1 MTTRSRNIKLA
12 LVLVMGGALVLVTS
26 MFVMYRRGSEE
37 VKNIVASAKPDAEIA
52 ISRVRHVATKEG
64 KTEWRLDADSAYLAD
79 QRAQAVF
86 ESPAITFFTADREE
100 VYLTA
105 REGVVETD
113 SNNIQV
119 HGDVV
124 LKSEDYRVE
133 TQSLDYKHA
142 DRVFSSNVP
151 VRING
156 AEFDLEADS
165 ASFDLK
171 TNTMKFKGNIQG
183 SFGDG
188 ISL

>member
-1 MTTRSRNIKLA
+1 MTAQSRKIKLA
-12 LVLVMGGALVLVTS
+12 LVLVMAGALVLVTS
-26 MFVMYRRGSEE
+26 MFLMYRSGSDE

-52 ISRVRHVATKEG
+52 ISGVRHVATKKG
-64 KTEWRLDADSAYLAD
+64 KTEWRLDADSAYLVD

-86 ESPAITFFTADREE
+86 DSPAITFFTADREE

-124 LKSEDYRVE
+124 LKSVNYRVE

-142 DRVFSSNVP
+142 DRVFTSNVP

-171 TNTMKFKGNIQG
+171 TNTMKFKGNVQG

>member
-1 MTTRSRNIKLA
+1 MTTKSRKIKTA
-12 LVLVMGGALVLVTS
+12 LVLVMAGAMVLVSS
-26 MFVMYRRGSEE
+26 MFAMYRRGSEE
-37 VKNIVASAKPDAEIA
+37 LQNIVGSAKPDAEIA
-52 ISRVRHVATKEG
+52 ISGVRHVATKEG
-64 KTEWRLDADSAYLAD
+64 STEWRLDADSAYLVD

-113 SNNIQV
+113 SNNIRA

-124 LKSEDYRVE
+124 LEGENYRVE
-133 TQSLDYKHA
+133 TQSLDYTHA
-142 DRVFSSNVP
+142 DRVFSSGVP

-156 AEFDLEADS
+156 AEFDIEADS

-171 TNTMKFKGNIQG
+171 TNTMIFKGNVQG